1 LEPLEEI
8 LVQRDEI
15 IETLKNGIHTVTFT
29 KVDGTQ
35 RTMPCTLDP
44 ALLPVVELRESS
56 TQRKTN
62 LETLKV
68 YVTDINQWRSFKI
81 QNLISIS

>member
-1 LEPLEEI
+1 M
-8 LVQRDEI
+8 QRDEI

>member
-1 LEPLEEI
+1 
-8 LVQRDEI
+8 VQRDEI

>member
-1 LEPLEEI
+1 LEEI